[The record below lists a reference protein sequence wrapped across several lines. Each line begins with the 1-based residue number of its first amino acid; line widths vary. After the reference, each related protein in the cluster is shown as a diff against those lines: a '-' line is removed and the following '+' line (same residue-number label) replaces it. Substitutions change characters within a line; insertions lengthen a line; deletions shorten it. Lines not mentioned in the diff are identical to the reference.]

1 MSFTPT
7 EARVKY
13 ISPAAPVLNAVAAL
27 LYCMGGHLSFL
38 PFDKYMIP

>member
-1 MSFTPT
+1 MSFTPV
-7 EARVKY
+7 EAHVKY
-13 ISPAAPVLNAVAAL
+13 ISPTASVLSAVTAL